1 MGSAGGFGEFLGR
14 CRGRFPE
21 NVRPYQGDALR
32 LLSELSCGRR
42 QRPSAAWGGS
52 RGKNGTRS
60 RSTDWADSRGWVDAA
75 ANGAAKGQRMPI
87 VRIQLAEGR
96 SGQEKAALM
105 KAVTEAIHTTLD
117 APLPTIH
124 VMVQEIPAED
134 IMVAGETLTSTPKT
148 ERI

>member
-1 MGSAGGFGEFLGR
+1 
-14 CRGRFPE
+14 
-21 NVRPYQGDALR
+21 
-32 LLSELSCGRR
+32 
-42 QRPSAAWGGS
+42 
-52 RGKNGTRS
+52 
-60 RSTDWADSRGWVDAA
+60 
-75 ANGAAKGQRMPI
+75 MPI